1 MSDKQAKFER
11 LAERRVS
18 EAIKKIRLVGNLAN
32 KNNYSYT
39 AQHAKQIIEVLEAEF
54 KLLKIKFKD
63 DEQPGGIF
71 TFKS

>member
-1 MSDKQAKFER
+1 MSDKLAKFER

-39 AQHAKQIIEVLEAEF
+39 GQHAKQIIEVLEAEF

-63 DEQPGGIF
+63 DEHQDGVF